1 MEENKIQTEEN
12 EVLAETPFQENVE
25 TVVQEE
31 QPVLT
36 KKQLRLEK
44 KLQRK
49 QKRELKKTPEYQRA
63 KIDRLISKQN
73 IKFRGPFSYRTVRIF
88 AYIFMLFAQ
97 VYLIYSLACKITTP
111 PDWTKSLVNIL
122 EILSVFALPLFIT
135 ANFCIIMSSKKDI
148 KSHLIIN
155 SIIAIL
161 IYLSI
166 ILIHY
171 RYVGGLSNII
181 FKDNPELANSFT
193 DALSSLFFGKIINYN
208 IFVDLALFSLFFFF
222 FFYTPQKIKSK
233 KGLTLFRICSIF
245 PVLIAVC
252 SSLLYALHYLS
263 FIKLPVAALAIMPC
277 RSFTFYAIFFALSI
291 VIKYRKHK
299 FIKMGGTRQEYEA
312 YSKSNR
318 SSLEISII
326 ASIIIFVVCLID
338 FILLLVEPMVLLL
351 GIGTNFYF
359 VFIIPFIFL
368 LSYTRKPKLK
378 ALDYILPIIFIV
390 AVIIVYLEGF
400 LLLLGSI

>member
-1 MEENKIQTEEN
+1 
-12 EVLAETPFQENVE
+12 
-25 TVVQEE
+25 
-31 QPVLT
+31 
-36 KKQLRLEK
+36 
-44 KLQRK
+44 
-49 QKRELKKTPEYQRA
+49 
-63 KIDRLISKQN
+63 
-73 IKFRGPFSYRTVRIF
+73 
-88 AYIFMLFAQ
+88 
-97 VYLIYSLACKITTP
+97 
-111 PDWTKSLVNIL
+111 
-122 EILSVFALPLFIT
+122 
-135 ANFCIIMSSKKDI
+135 
-148 KSHLIIN
+148 
-155 SIIAIL
+155 
-161 IYLSI
+161 
-166 ILIHY
+166 
-171 RYVGGLSNII
+171 
-181 FKDNPELANSFT
+181 
-193 DALSSLFFGKIINYN
+193 
-208 IFVDLALFSLFFFF
+208 
-222 FFYTPQKIKSK
+222 
-233 KGLTLFRICSIF
+233 
-245 PVLIAVC
+245 
-252 SSLLYALHYLS
+252 
-263 FIKLPVAALAIMPC
+263 MPC

-378 ALDYILPIIFIV
+378 ALDYILPIVFIV